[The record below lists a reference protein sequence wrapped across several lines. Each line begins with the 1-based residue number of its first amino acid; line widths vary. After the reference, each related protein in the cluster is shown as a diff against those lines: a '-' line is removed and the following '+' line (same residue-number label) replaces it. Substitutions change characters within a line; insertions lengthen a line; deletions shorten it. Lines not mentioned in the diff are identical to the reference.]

1 MEWHASLGFA
11 VICDMRPKSAK
22 YSKQAQH
29 SAATCFKVARF
40 KKRLTAYRIARNP
53 LGLQIMPYDAQS
65 RNIGNLSM
73 YTLYLL
79 INGERVAVTIE
90 ASIPT
95 ALEVAQHIF
104 DMYDNSP
111 NPAHEVAQQR
121 P

>member
-1 MEWHASLGFA
+1 
-11 VICDMRPKSAK
+11 
-22 YSKQAQH
+22 
-29 SAATCFKVARF
+29 
-40 KKRLTAYRIARNP
+40 
-53 LGLQIMPYDAQS
+53 
-65 RNIGNLSM
+65 M